1 MSLYNLLGW
10 SAFVGVAIMIFSVPL
25 NTCKIWPLNFVRYS
39 EFYYSYCEGPE
50 EDARATNEKQRQ
62 TYTFDE

>member
-1 MSLYNLLGW
+1 
-10 SAFVGVAIMIFSVPL
+10 MIFSVPL